1 MSGGVRKSS
10 VEDHQ
15 VLTNSSKTKS
25 TSNLNFYK
33 APKTVYAKSKKEFDS
48 LVCKDFIERANQGTK
63 NETRFIVGLSH
74 GISPAGVYQEILN
87 NYSKLKH
94 PELIKYTFVNSRLK
108 SQRELKGT
116 LDAISFVKTLYK
128 TGLIEREQ
136 VLGSTIERDNL
147 DVFAKEF
154 DKRMKA
160 YLLKHGKDGLD
171 YVFIASN
178 SKGQVAGITRNSSA
192 FKSQNIVEHV
202 LDTEEPE
209 ITFTPAFISKSK
221 RISFL
226 ATKAEKRR
234 TLAWLYYRWGKAHES
249 PSFLR
254 HIENVENRLKVFIDH
269 SALTWPQEILTRK
282 TKYGDTTIRLD
293 LAETLVKEK
302 KDKRPV
308 IIFIHGFLGLNT
320 FDSML
325 AFISIQKYIAA
336 AMHYGSIPY
345 DLPPKDYSQFVVENI
360 NHVVNHFGKMGHPVY
375 IFDHSMANTYMLM
388 IDQQMDNLSGIKKYL
403 KGRIAANPFFGLE
416 VRHTSE
422 QFMDQVVLTS
432 ELSTL
437 DRSIFK
443 TVRKVMPLMSKNR
456 HRNTG
461 IMLSEW
467 LIRRNS
473 NVHRRIW
480 KAIKKRI
487 FVLITDNAA
496 LPELNRVPIEYTLN
510 RLPIK
515 IFAIQ
520 LQCALRESKKFD
532 NVTRLRGFENNQ
544 IPILVL
550 KSNNDPIAKF
560 VSSTY
565 DSTENVTISDIT
577 NDSEQEKF
585 REHLYYMIHPEET
598 IKAIYDFLEKHKS

>member
-1 MSGGVRKSS
+1 MSRGARKASKPEEQVFTSS
-10 VEDHQ
+10 NR
-15 VLTNSSKTKS
+15 TRSSSDLKS
-25 TSNLNFYK
+25 YR
-33 APKTVYAKSKKEFDS
+33 APKTIYAKTKKEFDS
-48 LVCKDFIERANQGTK
+48 LVCKDFITCVNQGTK
-63 NETRFIVGLSH
+63 NGTRFIVGLSH
-74 GISPAGVYQEILN
+74 GISPSGVYQEILD
-87 NYSKLKH
+87 NYSKINH

-108 SQRELKGT
+108 RQRELKDT
-116 LDAISFVKTLYK
+116 LDAISFVKQLYK
-128 TGLIEREQ
+128 AGQIQKDQ

-160 YLLKHGKDGLD
+160 YLLKHNKEGLD
-171 YVFIASN
+171 YVFIAST
-178 SKGQVAGITRNSSA
+178 SSGQVAGIMRNSSA

-209 ITFTPAFISKSK
+209 ITLTPSFISKSK

-254 HIENVENRLKVFIDH
+254 HIDDVENRLKVFIDH

-282 TKYGDTTIRLD
+282 TKFGDTTIRLD
-293 LAETLVKEK
+293 LTETLVKDK

-325 AFISIQKYIAA
+325 AFISSQGYIPA

-360 NHVVNHFGKMGHPVY
+360 DLVVNHFGELGHPVY

-388 IDQQMDNLSGIKKYL
+388 IDQQIDELSGIRKYL
-403 KGRIAANPFFGLE
+403 TGRIAANPFFGQE

-422 QFMDQVVLTS
+422 QFMDHVVLTS
-432 ELSTL
+432 DLSAV
-437 DRSIFK
+437 DRTIFK
-443 TVRKVMPLMSKNR
+443 GARKVMPLMSRNR

-467 LIRRNS
+467 LIKRNS
-473 NVHRRIW
+473 TVHRRIW
-480 KAIKKRI
+480 RAIKKRI
-487 FVLITDNAA
+487 LVLITDNAA

-532 NVTRLRGFENNQ
+532 NLRKLKGFEKHQ

-550 KSNNDPIAKF
+550 KSKNDPIAKF
-560 VSSTY
+560 VSSVY
-565 DSTENVTISDIT
+565 NSTENVVISDIT
-577 NDSEQEKF
+577 NDSEEEKF

-598 IKAIYDFLEKHKS
+598 IKTIYQFIEEHSS